1 MIVYTSNVCVSAWT
15 EDIRYQFIQTE
26 TIVNCEMGGNNNNV
40 DYSLFTPNE
49 IEQQKKK
56 IISILIYFINDKKN
70 LYALTSIIMSYETLN
85 YIYHVHLFMLR
96 AWRRPISIQ
105 SVFSVFKVLL
115 IIRTCIEIIF

>member
-70 LYALTSIIMSYETLN
+70 ALNSIIMSYETLN

-105 SVFSVFKVLL
+105 L
-115 IIRTCIEIIF
+115 CILRFQGVTHHQNMYRN